1 LFSVQAVVD
10 AVLLVTEGPASH
22 HRPVVTDEDVLAI
35 ADQARRLDSYH
46 YVNLL
51 QERLKERMQVKH
63 AVAVSSGSVA
73 LELAL
78 HLVGVKRGD
87 NVLLPTLSFVA
98 AANAVVRIGATPV
111 FVDAYGRDYGPDP
124 IDILKCLFS
133 NTGVFKPA
141 AVIAVHLLGHPC
153 SMPALLSI
161 ADAYGVP
168 VIEDAAE
175 AIGSAILNDP
185 NRPTSRPCGSWGTVS
200 VVSFNLNK
208 VVTSGGGGAL
218 LTNDDEL
225 GAMAQHLAT
234 TARVAHPW
242 LVEHDAIGWNH
253 RMPMLSAALCSEQ
266 VKRLDVLVKAKRGL
280 AMAYK
285 TAING
290 MDGVTFHEEPF
301 GTFSNF
307 WMPTI
312 LVPSGERDAVLTAL
326 HDCGVMARAVFTP
339 MHRLKMYQDGGG
351 TFPVA
356 DEVFSRAV
364 CLPASIELARKFA

>member
-1 LFSVQAVVD
+1 MFNVQAVVD
-10 AVLLVTEGPASH
+10 AVLSVTRGPASH

-51 QERLKERMQVKH
+51 QERLKEKLHVKH
-63 AVAVSSGSVA
+63 AVAVSSGSAA

-78 HLVGVKRGD
+78 SLVGVKRGD
-87 NVLLPTLSFVA
+87 IVLLPTLSFVA
-98 AANAVVRIGATPV
+98 AANAVVRVGAVPA
-111 FVDAYGRDYGPDP
+111 FLDSSKYDFG
-124 IDILKCLFS
+124 IDVHRVGQYLAHNEVPKAII
-133 NTGVFKPA
+133 V
-141 AVIAVHLLGHPC
+141 VHLLGHSC
-153 SMPALLSI
+153 NSMPAILSL

-175 AIGSAILNDP
+175 ALGSAIYNNYNQSTL
-185 NRPTSRPCGSWGTVS
+185 RPCGSWGDVS
-200 VVSFNLNK
+200 ILSFNLNK

-225 GAMAQHLAT
+225 GARAQHLAT

-242 LVEHDAIGWNH
+242 LVEHDAVGWNH

-266 VKRLDVLVKAKRGL
+266 VKRLDTLVKAKRAL

-290 MDGVTFHEEPF
+290 MDGVAFHEEPG

-307 WMPTI
+307 WLPTI
-312 LVPSGERDAVLTAL
+312 LVPTGERDAVLTAL
-326 HDCGVMARAVFTP
+326 HGRGVMARAVFTP
-339 MHRLKMYQDGGG
+339 MHRLEMYRDDGG
-351 TFPVA
+351 TFPAA
-356 DEVFSRAV
+356 DEIFARAI
-364 CLPASIELARKFA
+364 CLPAGIELAKRFA